1 VRLYLPVT
9 LLDVDAARSQPAATT
24 AVTTAVAT
32 LRAHAVTP
40 ALREL
45 FPEED
50 DEGLEYAAQLAAAD
64 DSLELVGAA
73 PDAPRL
79 RVVLA
84 ADVDAGAVT
93 VLDEDVPS
101 RVALSAPVAW
111 SAVVC
116 AHVDE
121 PAAADDVAAALT
133 GDEDAVERL
142 DERDLLWYDA
152 TELDA
157 IPR

>member
-1 VRLYLPVT
+1 VRIYLPVT
-9 LLDVDAARSQPAATT
+9 LLDVDSAGASGS
-24 AVTTAVAT
+24 VEVA
-32 LRAHAVTP
+32 RAHAVTP

-45 FPEED
+45 FPDED

-64 DSLELVGAA
+64 DSLELVEAA

-79 RVVLA
+79 RAVLS
-84 ADVDAGAVT
+84 ADVDESGVT
-93 VLDEDVPS
+93 VLAEEVPS
-101 RVALSAPVAW
+101 VVALTAAVPW

-116 AHVDE
+116 ALVDE
-121 PAAADDVAAALT
+121 PAAADDVVAALT
-133 GDEDAVERL
+133 GDDEAVERL

-152 TELDA
+152 TELHT

>member
-1 VRLYLPVT
+1 MRIYLPVT
-9 LLDVDAARSQPAATT
+9 LLDVDSADPAGDLE
-24 AVTTAVAT
+24 VP
-32 LRAHAVTP
+32 RAHAVTP

-45 FPEED
+45 FPDED

-64 DSLELVGAA
+64 DSLERLEDTPA
-73 PDAPRL
+73 APRL

-84 ADVDAGAVT
+84 ADVDADAVTDLGESDDEVPSAVALRAPVPWGAV
-93 VLDEDVPS
+93 VS
-101 RVALSAPVAW
+101 
-111 SAVVC
+111 

-121 PAAADDVAAALT
+121 PAAADDVAEALT
-133 GDEDAVERL
+133 GDDDAVDRL

-152 TELDA
+152 TELHA